1 MRTNKR
7 GLDLI
12 KEFEGL
18 RLKPYLCSANVPTLG
33 WGSTFYEDGKKVQLT
48 DKHISRARAEQLLI
62 NNITHFEKQL
72 YPILSGLMLN
82 DNQFSALVSF
92 TFNVGVAN
100 FKKSTLLKIIRENP
114 NDKDITE
121 QFLRWNKANK
131 KELPGLTRRR
141 QAEAKLYFS

>member
-18 RLKPYLCSANVPTLG
+18 RLTPYLCSADVPTIG
-33 WGSTFYEDGKKVQLT
+33 YGSTFYENGTKVSLV
-48 DKHISRARAEQLLI
+48 DKAISRARAEQLLT
-62 NNITHFEKQL
+62 NTVADFEKKL
-72 YPILSGLMLN
+72 YPILSGILLN

-92 TFNVGVAN
+92 CFNVGVAN

>member
-7 GLDLI
+7 GIELI

-18 RLKPYLCSANVPTLG
+18 RLTPYLCGAGVETIGYGN
-33 WGSTFYEDGKKVQLT
+33 TFYEDGKKVQLT
-48 DKHISRARAEQLLI
+48 DKPISRARAEQLLI
-62 NNITHFEKQL
+62 NTIAGFEKQL

-92 TFNVGVAN
+92 CFNVGVAN
-100 FKKSTLLKIIRENP
+100 FKKSTLLKIIKENP

>member
-7 GLDLI
+7 GLELI

-18 RLKPYLCSANVPTLG
+18 RLKPYLCSANVGTIG

-48 DKHISRARAEQLLI
+48 DKPISRARAEQLLI
-62 NNITHFEKQL
+62 NTITHFEKQL

-121 QFLRWNKANK
+121 QFLRWNKSNK

>member
-7 GLDLI
+7 GLELI

-18 RLKPYLCSANVPTLG
+18 RLKPYLCSAGKATTG
-33 WGSTFYEDGKKVQLT
+33 WGSTFYEDGTPVKLT
-48 DKHISRARAEQLLI
+48 DKPISRARAEQLLI
-62 NNITHFEKQL
+62 NTITHFEKQL
-72 YPILSGLMLN
+72 YPILSGLILN

-92 TFNVGVAN
+92 CFNVGVAN

-131 KELPGLTRRR
+131 KELQGLTRRR

>member
-18 RLKPYLCSANVPTLG
+18 RLKPYLCSADVPTVG
-33 WGSTFYEDGKKVQLT
+33 YGSTFYENGNKVSLY
-48 DKHISRARAEQLLI
+48 DKPISRARAEQLLI
-62 NNITHFEKQL
+62 NTITHFEKQL

-100 FKKSTLLKIIRENP
+100 FKKSTLLKIIKENP

>member
-7 GLDLI
+7 GLELI

-18 RLKPYLCSANVPTLG
+18 RLKPYLCSADVPTVG
-33 WGSTFYEDGKKVQLT
+33 YGSTFYENGNKVSLY
-48 DKHISRARAEQLLI
+48 DKPISRARAEQLLI
-62 NNITHFEKQL
+62 NTVAHFEKQL

-100 FKKSTLLKIIRENP
+100 FKKSTLLKIIKENP
-114 NDKDITE
+114 NDWDIHE

-141 QAEAKLYFS
+141 LAEAKLYFS

>member
-7 GLDLI
+7 GLELI

-48 DKHISRARAEQLLI
+48 DKPISRARAEQLLI
-62 NNITHFEKQL
+62 NTITHFEKQL

>member
-7 GLDLI
+7 GLELI

-18 RLKPYLCSANVPTLG
+18 RLKPYLCSADVPTVG
-33 WGSTFYEDGKKVQLT
+33 YGSTFYENGNKVSLY
-48 DKHISRARAEQLLI
+48 DKPISRARAEQLLI
-62 NNITHFEKQL
+62 NTITHFEKQL

-114 NDKDITE
+114 NDKDIHE

>member
-7 GLDLI
+7 GLELI

-18 RLKPYLCSANVPTLG
+18 RLMPYLCSADVPTVG
-33 WGSTFYEDGKKVQLT
+33 YGSTFYENGNKVSLY
-48 DKHISRARAEQLLI
+48 DKPISRARAEQLLI
-62 NNITHFEKQL
+62 NTITHFEKQL

-141 QAEAKLYFS
+141 LAEAKLYFS

>member
-1 MRTNKR
+1 MRTNNR
-7 GLDLI
+7 GLNLI

-18 RLKPYLCSANVPTLG
+18 RLKPYLCSADVPTIG
-33 WGSTFYEDGKKVQLT
+33 YGSTFYENGNKVSLY
-48 DKHISRARAEQLLI
+48 DKPISRARAEQLLI
-62 NNITHFEKQL
+62 NTITHFEKQL

-92 TFNVGVAN
+92 CFNVGVAN

>member
-18 RLKPYLCSANVPTLG
+18 RLMPYLCSANVGTIG

-48 DKHISRARAEQLLI
+48 DKPISRARAEQLLI
-62 NNITHFEKQL
+62 NTITHFEKQL

-100 FKKSTLLKIIRENP
+100 FKKSTLLKIIKENP

>member
-7 GLDLI
+7 GLELI

-18 RLKPYLCSANVPTLG
+18 RLKPYLCSANVGTIG

-48 DKHISRARAEQLLI
+48 DKPISRARAEQLLI
-62 NNITHFEKQL
+62 NTITHFEKQL

>member
-7 GLDLI
+7 GLELI

-18 RLKPYLCSANVPTLG
+18 RLKPYLCSAGKATTG
-33 WGSTFYEDGKKVQLT
+33 WGSTFYEDGTPVKLT
-48 DKHISRARAEQLLI
+48 DKPISRARAEQLLI
-62 NNITHFEKQL
+62 NTISHFEKQL

-92 TFNVGVAN
+92 CFNVGVTN
-100 FKKSTLLKIIRENP
+100 FKKSTLLKIIKENP
-114 NDKDITE
+114 NDKDISE
-121 QFLRWNKANK
+121 QFLRWNKVNK
-131 KELPGLTRRR
+131 KELPGLTHRR

>member
-7 GLDLI
+7 GLELI

-18 RLKPYLCSANVPTLG
+18 SLKPYICPSGHFTIG
-33 WGSTFYEDGKKVQLT
+33 FGSTFYEDGTKVQLT
-48 DKHISRARAEQLLI
+48 DKPISRARAEQLLI
-62 NNITHFEKQL
+62 NTVADFERKL
-72 YPILSGLMLN
+72 CPILSGLILN

-114 NDKDITE
+114 NDWDIKE

-131 KELPGLTRRR
+131 KVLPGLTRRR
-141 QAEAKLYFS
+141 QAEAKLYFR

>member
-7 GLDLI
+7 GLELI

-18 RLKPYLCSANVPTLG
+18 RLKPYLCSADVPTVG
-33 WGSTFYEDGKKVQLT
+33 YGSTFYENGNKVSLY
-48 DKHISRARAEQLLI
+48 DKPISRARAEQLLI
-62 NNITHFEKQL
+62 NTITHFEKQL

-100 FKKSTLLKIIRENP
+100 FKKSTLLKIIKENP

>member
-7 GLDLI
+7 GLELI

-18 RLKPYLCSANVPTLG
+18 RLKPYLCSADVPTVG
-33 WGSTFYEDGKKVQLT
+33 YGSTFYENGNKVSLY
-48 DKHISRARAEQLLI
+48 DKPISRARAEELLI
-62 NNITHFEKQL
+62 NTITHFEKQL

>member
-7 GLDLI
+7 GLELI

-18 RLKPYLCSANVPTLG
+18 RLKPYLCSADVPTVG
-33 WGSTFYEDGKKVQLT
+33 YGSTFYENGNKVSLY
-48 DKHISRARAEQLLI
+48 DKPISRARAEQLLI
-62 NNITHFEKQL
+62 NTITHFEKQL

-100 FKKSTLLKIIRENP
+100 FKKSTLLKIIKENP
-114 NDKDITE
+114 NDWDIHE

-141 QAEAKLYFS
+141 LAEAKLYFS

>member
-7 GLDLI
+7 GLELI

-18 RLKPYLCSANVPTLG
+18 RLKPYLCSADVPTVG
-33 WGSTFYEDGKKVQLT
+33 YGSTFYEDGKKVQLT
-48 DKHISRARAEQLLI
+48 DKPISRARAEQLLI
-62 NNITHFEKQL
+62 NTITHFEKQL

-114 NDKDITE
+114 NDWDIHE

-131 KELPGLTRRR
+131 KELQGLTRRR
-141 QAEAKLYFS
+141 LAEAKLYFS

>member
-12 KEFEGL
+12 KEFEGF
-18 RLKPYLCSANVPTLG
+18 RLTPYLCSADVPTIG
-33 WGSTFYEDGKKVQLT
+33 YGSTFYENGTKVSLV
-48 DKHISRARAEQLLI
+48 DKPISRARAEQLLT
-62 NNITHFEKQL
+62 NTVADFEKKL
-72 YPILSGLMLN
+72 YPILSGIILN

>member
-7 GLDLI
+7 GLELI

-18 RLKPYLCSANVPTLG
+18 RLKPYLCSASVPTLG

-48 DKHISRARAEQLLI
+48 DKPISRARAEQLLI
-62 NNITHFEKQL
+62 NTITHFEKQL

>member
-1 MRTNKR
+1 MRTNSR
-7 GLDLI
+7 GLELI

-18 RLKPYLCSANVPTLG
+18 SLKPYICPSGHFTIG
-33 WGSTFYEDGKKVQLT
+33 FGSTFYEDGTKVQLT
-48 DKHISRARAEQLLI
+48 DKPISRARAEQLLI
-62 NNITHFEKQL
+62 NIVADFEKKL
-72 YPILSGLMLN
+72 YPILNGILLN

-131 KELPGLTRRR
+131 KALPGLTRRR

>member
-18 RLKPYLCSANVPTLG
+18 RLKPYLCSAGKGTIG
-33 WGSTFYEDGKKVQLT
+33 FGSTFYEDGKAVQLT
-48 DKHISRARAEQLLI
+48 DKPISRARAEQLLI
-62 NNITHFEKQL
+62 NTIAGFEKQL

-92 TFNVGVAN
+92 CFNVGVAN
-100 FKKSTLLKIIRENP
+100 FKKSTLLKIIKENP

>member
-1 MRTNKR
+1 MRTNSR
-7 GLDLI
+7 GLNLI

-18 RLKPYLCSANVPTLG
+18 RLKPYLCSASVGTIG
-33 WGSTFYEDGKKVQLT
+33 YGSTFYEDGKKVQLT
-48 DKHISRARAEQLLI
+48 DKPISRARAEQLLI
-62 NNITHFEKQL
+62 NTIAGFEKQL
-72 YPILSGLMLN
+72 YPILSGIMLN
-82 DNQFSALVSF
+82 NNQFSALVSF

>member
-18 RLKPYLCSANVPTLG
+18 RLKPYLCSAGKATIG
-33 WGSTFYEDGKKVQLT
+33 FGSTFYEDGKAVQLT
-48 DKHISRARAEQLLI
+48 DKPISRARAEQLLI
-62 NNITHFEKQL
+62 NTIAHFEKQL

-82 DNQFSALVSF
+82 DNQFSALVAF

-131 KELPGLTRRR
+131 KELAGLTRRR

>member
-7 GLDLI
+7 GLELI

-18 RLKPYLCSANVPTLG
+18 RLKPYLCSADVPTVG
-33 WGSTFYEDGKKVQLT
+33 YGSTFYENGNKVSLY
-48 DKHISRARAEQLLI
+48 DNPISRARAEQLLI
-62 NNITHFEKQL
+62 NTITHFEKQL